1 VLKNWRT
8 CKKACVPAD
17 GICCRQQRGIFTGSN
32 GSAIGGA
39 ELGGGC
45 RSRPCARGACIAS
58 VCVNDDRAVCSSF
71 STKETSYTFGED
83 TDKY

>member
-8 CKKACVPAD
+8 CKKACVLAD
-17 GICCRQQRGIFTGSN
+17 
-32 GSAIGGA
+32 GGA

-58 VCVNDDRAVCSSF
+58 VCVDDDRAVCSSF